1 MQQLDFH
8 QQNLRGRSFKR
19 QDLTGADFSGCDLR
33 GVDFSGAN
41 LCNARF
47 GGARMGKRV
56 SVEIALFL
64 LRFVLGLAVGIF
76 LVYCNE
82 YFLVTV
88 ERSFNI
94 HDPEHIWTLAS
105 AWQGELIYIF
115 TFSVATIIAV
125 NRHHWHALFWSLG
138 LLAMAVSV
146 SSGFADGGWI
156 ALCSAEIVVCMIV
169 LAGGGLKVSP
179 ILGATLGAEF
189 SVMLGGGAEF
199 VVMMESAVISTIASV
214 FLANY
219 LRRRAVNEET
229 PQLQYIWKLNLFFNG
244 LFSTRFTD
252 AILSNVDFSQVDLA
266 GVRFKRAYIFNCC
279 FKEAKNSHLA
289 LTDGT
294 VLANRQVRE
303 LVVQGITTDDAV
315 NEVASRDLVVAIQLL
330 AVEQHELSRLLT
342 QLSILA
348 DSLPNLTRHEVIDA
362 AQTLAQAAVIP
373 AKDAQKKLTHH
384 ALLTLKGLV
393 SDLANT
399 PTALSLSEIIP
410 QIARL
415 LD

>member
-1 MQQLDFH
+1 MNPRPHPAL
-8 QQNLRGRSFKR
+8 LERGLSSYK
-19 QDLTGADFSGCDLR
+19 
-33 GVDFSGAN
+33 
-41 LCNARF
+41 
-47 GGARMGKRV
+47 
-56 SVEIALFL
+56 
-64 LRFVLGLAVGIF
+64 
-76 LVYCNE
+76 
-82 YFLVTV
+82 YFLITV
-88 ERSFNI
+88 ERTFNI

-105 AWQGELIYIF
+105 AWQGELIYVF

-125 NRHHWHALFWSLG
+125 NRHHWHVLFWSLG
-138 LLAMAVSV
+138 LLVMAVSV
-146 SSGFADGGWI
+146 SSEFSDGGWI
-156 ALCSAEIVVCMIV
+156 ALCSAVIVACMIV

-179 ILGATLGAEF
+179 ILGAILGAEF
-189 SVMLGGGAEF
+189 SVMLGGGAES

-229 PQLQYIWKLNLFFNG
+229 LQLRYIWKLNLFFNG

-252 AILSNVDFSQVDLA
+252 AILSNVDFSQVNLA

-279 FKEAKNSHLA
+279 FKQAKNSHLA

-315 NEVASRDLVVAIQLL
+315 NEVASRDLVVAIQQF

-348 DSLPNLTRHEVIDA
+348 DTLPNLTRHEVIDA